1 MTNNRFLMWFAVG
14 IISFCFAYFVA
25 VTFLPIPDTG
35 REYANTILGALI
47 GSGFTTLIM
56 FYWRKSRADNGPDIS
71 DRKEKTNE

>member
-1 MTNNRFLMWFAVG
+1 MKDSRFLMWFAVG

-25 VTFLPIPDTG
+25 VTFFPISETG

-56 FYWRKSRADNGPDIS
+56 FYWRKSRPDNGPGVRQEGKD
-71 DRKEKTNE
+71 E